1 MSGKVLDKPREKSRF
16 STIMLAMQKREGEA
30 VDAQARLL
38 TGRVALICDNGQS
51 STIHSPY
58 NHYRISL
65 NLLIEDDL
73 SHRSCT
79 AKENRP

>member
-1 MSGKVLDKPREKSRF
+1 MSGKVLDKPREKSCL
-16 STIMLAMQKREGEA
+16 STLASAMQKKDGA
-30 VDAQARLL
+30 IVDAQARLL
-38 TGRVALICDNGQS
+38 TDRIALICDNVWS

-58 NHYRISL
+58 NHYQISL

-73 SHRSCT
+73 SHRSHT

>member
-1 MSGKVLDKPREKSRF
+1 MSGKVLDKPREKSGF
-16 STIMLAMQKREGEA
+16 STITLAMRKWEGEA
-30 VDAQARLL
+30 VDAKARLL
-38 TGRVALICDNGQS
+38 TGCVALICDNGQS

-58 NHYRISL
+58 NYYRISL

>member
-38 TGRVALICDNGQS
+38 TDRVALICDNGQS

>member
-16 STIMLAMQKREGEA
+16 STLALALQKMKGAA
-30 VDAQARLL
+30 VDGQARLL
-38 TGRVALICDNGQS
+38 TDRAALICDNGWS

-58 NHYRISL
+58 NHYRMNL
-65 NLLIEDDL
+65 NLLIEDGQ
-73 SHRSCT
+73 SHRPCT